1 MSDKVILGHE
11 RGEEIKKRVYKKAS
25 SELLAILEQFGGSI
39 VSKRFENVV
48 LYCDI
53 PRDIMFPLD
62 IVEIFKDLSDDEETM
77 NLDNIEKALYLDW
90 CSKTVW
96 FLCYAHVIFDDIVDN
111 SKTRYGKPCWHRRS
125 DVGLSAV
132 FDGLLIDK
140 SIHYL
145 MNTKFN
151 RDIIDAVLEKLFF
164 LDAGQTLNDMLSKVH
179 DLDSF
184 NRASYE
190 KMVYLQDSTIITLP
204 MRLAMC
210 LAGIEDQNAVNKMQI
225 IIAKV
230 EVLFQMMN
238 DYQDLFGD
246 AELLGKEESD
256 IQERK
261 CSWFAVKCLEKTN
274 PEQKELFKQN
284 YGSEDPDRVT
294 DVEALYSSL
303 QMKEEFY
310 KHKNDLCAIIDTE
323 IASIKDAK
331 FRQALYSV
339 YQKSIGAKIEEAHF

>member
-1 MSDKVILGHE
+1 MLVNERLGHE
-11 RGEEIKKRVYKKAS
+11 RGEDIKKRVYKKAS

-77 NLDNIEKALYLDW
+77 KLDNIEKALYLDW

-164 LDAGQTLNDMLSKVH
+164 LDAGQTLIDTLSKVG
-179 DLDSF
+179 DFENYS
-184 NRASYE
+184 RASYE
-190 KMVYLQDSTIITLP
+190 QVANLLDSCIITLP
-204 MRLAMC
+204 IRMGMN
-210 LAGIEDQNAVNKMQI
+210 LAGITDLNAVDKMQTI
-225 IIAKV
+225 TSKMQ
-230 EVLFQMMN
+230 VLYQMMN

-246 AELLGKEESD
+246 AGRVGKEESD

-261 CSWFAVKCLEKTN
+261 CSWFAVKCLEKASS
-274 PEQKELFKQN
+274 EQKELFKQN
-284 YGSEDPDRVT
+284 YGCDGKKH
-294 DVEALYSSL
+294 YSL
-303 QMKEEFY
+303 
-310 KHKNDLCAIIDTE
+310 AI
-323 IASIKDAK
+323 
-331 FRQALYSV
+331 Y
-339 YQKSIGAKIEEAHF
+339 

>member
-1 MSDKVILGHE
+1 MLDKVILGHE

-90 CSKTVW
+90 CSKT
-96 FLCYAHVIFDDIVDN
+96 LCYAHVIFDDIVDN

-210 LAGIEDQNAVNKMQI
+210 LAGISDQNAVNQMQT

-284 YGSEDPDRVT
+284 YGSEDPEKVAT
-294 DVEALYSSL
+294 IKELYTTL
-303 QMKEEFY
+303 QLKEEYNKCKNELSKEIEADIERVELGKLQRALFAVY
-310 KHKNDLCAIIDTE
+310 KKIANSNDN
-323 IASIKDAK
+323 
-331 FRQALYSV
+331 QAHV
-339 YQKSIGAKIEEAHF
+339 